1 LKRVNLGYDIA
12 AAVILPGER
21 PEKHRL
27 EKHRLEK
34 YRLEKYRLE
43 KHRAER
49 WDGGCGRPRARR

>member
-34 YRLEKYRLE
+34 YRLEK
-43 KHRAER
+43 HRAER